1 MRQVFDQLRADGLT
15 PRTLARKMSTLR
27 QFYRWARRKGLISE
41 IPLRNIPIPKTGH
54 TLPKPVSNADFK
66 TLVNS
71 AVMDTIEKKTSLDK
85 NQISKV
91 LSKNAPHPEQT
102 AARRQ
107 LILERVAAVGAYPMR
122 QKQEYL
128 DRSDLTSD
136 YKVLFRLL

>member
-71 AVMDTIEKKTSLDK
+71 AVMDAIEKKTSLDK

-107 LILERVAAVGAYPMR
+107 ANPGARRRSWSLSHASEAGVSRSFRPHVG
-122 QKQEYL
+122 L
-128 DRSDLTSD
+128 
-136 YKVLFRLL
+136 